1 MLSVGTI
8 IYMHQR
14 DEYHIVYEI
23 NKNYFYTHLITQ
35 TDRGEMCVANN
46 MNVYPLSYINHVHA
60 THTDEHAGE
69 HMDIQVGNI
78 YMKTGVGREGYIILT
93 NIDNLGKIQ
102 GSKTPFPFFK
112 FSYIHVESGGTGDII
127 LLWKDFSL
135 YFSTLS

>member
-1 MLSVGTI
+1 MLSVGAI
-8 IYMHQR
+8 LYMPHNTQ
-14 DEYHIVYEI
+14 YHIIYEI
-23 NKNYFYTHLITQ
+23 NKNYFYTRLIEQ
-35 TDRGEMCVANN
+35 SDRGEMCVAHN
-46 MNVYPLSYINHVHA
+46 MNVYPLSYINHSHLA
-60 THTDEHAGE
+60 HTDEHTGE

-102 GSKTPFPFFK
+102 GSSTPFPFFK